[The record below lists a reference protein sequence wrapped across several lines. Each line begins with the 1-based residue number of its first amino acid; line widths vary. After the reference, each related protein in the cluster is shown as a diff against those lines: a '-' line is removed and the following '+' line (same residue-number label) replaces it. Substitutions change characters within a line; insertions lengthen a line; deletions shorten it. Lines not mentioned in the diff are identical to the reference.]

1 MEYTLERQIGGSKL
15 ILETGKL
22 AFQASGAVKVTYG
35 ETIVLVTAVMA
46 DKPRPDID
54 FLPLTVEFEE
64 RLYAIGRIPGSF
76 FRREGRPTTDATLS
90 ARLIDRPL
98 RPQFPKGIRD
108 DMQIVVT
115 VLSADRENP
124 PDIPAIIGASAA
136 VSISNIPFNGPVG
149 ATRVAY
155 KDGEYIINPT
165 FVEIDDSQLSV
176 AVAGVK
182 GAIGMVE
189 AGANEVSESVVLE
202 AIRRAQEVNDQVID
216 MIEEMA
222 RAVDKPKDVVPPV
235 PSVEELEGRVSGL
248 LNGRLGQVLDR
259 ASDKADREEDLRNL
273 EAEIKTALAEE
284 YDPKA
289 IGGVFQSILK
299 KQVRARIL
307 EQGIRP
313 DGRGLADI
321 RPITCEVGV
330 LPRTHGSALFTR
342 GQTQVLGIATL
353 ASIGMVQR
361 LDTLSPQETKRFLH
375 HYNFP
380 PFSTGETGRMGT
392 GRREIGHGALAE
404 RAILP
409 MVPGEEE
416 FPYTIRVVSEVLSS
430 NGSTSMAGVCATSLA
445 LMDAGA
451 PMKSPVAGVA
461 MGLIMGEDARAAVL
475 TDIQGMEDAL
485 GDMDFK
491 VAGTVK
497 GINALQMDIKIPG
510 LTYEILGKA
519 LEQARTARLFILDR
533 MAEAIETPRE
543 QLSPYAPKIFRMV
556 IPVEKI
562 GAVIGPGGRNIRA
575 IIEETGA
582 TVDIDDKGVV
592 IIGAIEDEKIQKARQ
607 RIENMTRELEVG
619 DIFTGKVVRIVNFG
633 AFVEL
638 VPGKDGLL
646 RTEEMAS
653 SDNGVTMGQEITVM
667 ILEKDSMG
675 RINLSRRTLF
685 GEEPRP
691 RPEGDRPFSDRGP
704 RPGGPSRDFGPR
716 GDRRG
721 SGGSGYRQRPGG
733 GGGGGGFRP
742 RPDR

>member
-1 MEYTLERQIGGSKL
+1 MEHTLERQIGSSKL
-15 ILETGKL
+15 TLETGRL
-22 AFQASGAVKVTYG
+22 AFQANGAVKVTHG
-35 ETIVLVTAVMA
+35 ETVVLVTAVMA

-98 RPQFPKGIRD
+98 RPQFPKGIRND
-108 DMQIVVT
+108 IQIVVT
-115 VLSADRENP
+115 VLSADRETP

-165 FVEIDDSQLSV
+165 FVEMEGSQLNV
-176 AVAGVK
+176 AVAGVR

-189 AGANEVSESVVLE
+189 AGANEVSESVVIE
-202 AIRRAQEVNDQVID
+202 AIRRAQETNNQVID
-216 MIEEMA
+216 MIEEMS
-222 RAVDKPKDVVPPV
+222 RAVGKPKDAAPAVGG
-235 PSVEELEGRVSGL
+235 VEELEGRVNGL
-248 LNGRLGQVLDR
+248 LNGRLEQVLDR
-259 ASDKADREEDLRNL
+259 ALDKADQEEALRNL
-273 EAEIKTALAEE
+273 KAEVQTALAEE

-289 IGGVFQSILK
+289 SGGVFQSILK
-299 KQVRARIL
+299 KQVRACIL
-307 EQGIRP
+307 ERGTRP

-321 RPITCEVGV
+321 RPIRCEVGV

-353 ASIGMVQR
+353 ASIGMVQK

-380 PFSTGETGRMGT
+380 AFSTGETGRMGT
-392 GRREIGHGALAE
+392 SRREIGHGALAE

-430 NGSTSMAGVCATSLA
+430 NGSTSMAGVCGASLA
-445 LMDAGA
+445 LMDAGV

-461 MGLIMGEDARAAVL
+461 MGLIVGEDTHAAVL

-497 GINALQMDIKIPG
+497 GINALQMDIKMPG

-556 IPVEKI
+556 IPIEKI

-592 IIGAIEDEKIQKARQ
+592 IIGAIEDENIQKARQ
-607 RIENMTRELEVG
+607 RIESMTRELEVG

-638 VPGKDGLL
+638 LPGKDGLL

-653 SDNGVTMGQEITVM
+653 ADNGVTMGQEITVM

-691 RPEGDRPFSDRGP
+691 RPEGDRPFPNRRPQP
-704 RPGGPSRDFGPR
+704 RGPSRDFGPR
-716 GDRRG
+716 GDR
-721 SGGSGYRQRPGG
+721 SGPGGAGYRQRPGG
-733 GGGGGGFRP
+733 GGAGFRP
-742 RPDR
+742 RHDR